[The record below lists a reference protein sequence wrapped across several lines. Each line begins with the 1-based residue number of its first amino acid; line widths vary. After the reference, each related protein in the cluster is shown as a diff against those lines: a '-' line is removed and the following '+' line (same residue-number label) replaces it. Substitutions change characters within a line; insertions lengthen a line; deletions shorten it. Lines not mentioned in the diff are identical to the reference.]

1 MLKKRLRLKK
11 NKEFTYIYRKGSKLK
26 GRYFIIY
33 ALRGSK
39 EMKIGFSLS
48 KKVGNA
54 VVRNLY
60 KRRLHEI
67 FKDLLPGMK
76 LNHYVIVAS
85 PYIRDAGYQELKDD
99 ILTTLE
105 KSDFIVLKEVNGEY
119 NRDTN

>member
-1 MLKKRLRLKK
+1 MLKKKLRLTR
-11 NKEFTYIYRKGSKLK
+11 NKEFTYIYRKGFKLK
-26 GRYFIIY
+26 GRYFTIY

-54 VVRNLY
+54 VIRNLY

-76 LNHYVIVAS
+76 LNKYVVVAS
-85 PYIRDAGYQELKDD
+85 PYIKDASYQELKED

-105 KSDFIVLKEVNGEY
+105 KSDFIVLKEVDGEY